1 MEIYNT
7 ILSSI
12 DTELAGGTGSL
23 ITPAKHNKI
32 AKRIVSYID
41 NKILNIG
48 KQSFTTST
56 TGLSIVPIVFTPSL
70 PNLYSS
76 NTDERVTILGSLF
89 TNGNIGPDYC
99 KTWYLYNQI
108 TTNGFNLVARS
119 LPGSPPVSFT
129 FEYTVISIDEFPY
142 TLPV

>member
-32 AKRIVSYID
+32 AKRIVSYVD

-48 KQSFTTST
+48 SKSLTTTTS
-56 TGLSIVPIVFTPSL
+56 GYDVIPIVFTPGL
-70 PNLYSS
+70 PTLYNNS
-76 NTDERVTILGSLF
+76 TDERINILGSLY
-89 TNGNIGPDYC
+89 TNGDVGPDYC
-99 KTWYLYNQI
+99 QTTYFYQNI
-108 TTNGFNLVARS
+108 TTNGFNLILRT
-119 LPGSPPVSFT
+119 LPGAPAVSFT
-129 FEYTVISIDEFPY
+129 FEYTVISVAEFPY